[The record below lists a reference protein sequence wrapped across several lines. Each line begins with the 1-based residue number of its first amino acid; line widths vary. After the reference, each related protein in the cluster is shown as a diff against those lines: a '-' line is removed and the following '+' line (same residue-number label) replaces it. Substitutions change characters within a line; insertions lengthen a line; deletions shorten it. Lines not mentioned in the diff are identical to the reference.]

1 MNNFQLYK
9 NNSEMNRDYIYLLD
23 VQSALLNDLK
33 TRLVIPLIKRPIKN
47 MVISILNPEIVIKDA
62 TYIILTQQMAAV
74 PLNYLGDLVSDAQ
87 IDRTNILS
95 AIDFLITGY

>member
-1 MNNFQLYK
+1 
-9 NNSEMNRDYIYLLD
+9 MNRDYIYLLD